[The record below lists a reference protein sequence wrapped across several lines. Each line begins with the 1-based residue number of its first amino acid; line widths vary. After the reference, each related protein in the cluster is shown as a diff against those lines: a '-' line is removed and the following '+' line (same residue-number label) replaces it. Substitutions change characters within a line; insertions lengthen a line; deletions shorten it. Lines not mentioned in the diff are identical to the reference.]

1 MTQTENSDLLLLDTI
16 ITINSHNNATVKH
29 PMARKGDKGREEG
42 LPF

>member
-1 MTQTENSDLLLLDTI
+1 MTPTENSDPLVSI
-16 ITINSHNNATVKH
+16 ITINSHDNATVKH